1 VSKSAVKRE
10 CPIPDHADLEFAQQ
24 ARTGRVHVLPYR
36 PERWEEDAPP
46 VMLAGFLPEMPT
58 DPAGAEAVVDAILGR
73 VKVLC
78 GYQGYTAPGGSLQYV
93 GREHFEDDAFCV
105 SCIRALG
112 DKSWRAFESPF
123 AEEDGQR

>member
-1 VSKSAVKRE
+1 VSKPTVKRE

-24 ARTGRVHVLPYR
+24 ARTGRVHVLPYI
-36 PERWEEDAPP
+36 PDPWEDGAP
-46 VMLAGFLPEMPT
+46 VMLTGFLPEMPAV
-58 DPAGAEAVVDAILGR
+58 PADAEVVVDAILGR

-78 GYQGYTAPGGSLQYV
+78 GYQGYTAPGGRLQYV
-93 GREHFEDDAFCV
+93 GREHFEDDAFCA

-123 AEEDGQR
+123 DEEAGQR